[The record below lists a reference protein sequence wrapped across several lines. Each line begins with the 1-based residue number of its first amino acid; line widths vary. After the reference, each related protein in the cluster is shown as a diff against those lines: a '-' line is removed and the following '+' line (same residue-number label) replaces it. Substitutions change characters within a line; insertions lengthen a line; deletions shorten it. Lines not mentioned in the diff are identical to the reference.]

1 MKQKLIAKGIPE
13 KEIAFIHDMKTEI
26 QKEEL
31 FSKVRKG
38 KIRVLFGSTSK
49 LGIGTNIQKKLI
61 ASHDLDCP
69 WRPADLEQRMGR
81 ISRKGNENQK
91 VSIFRYVTKDTFD
104 SYNWTLIENK
114 QRFIGQVMTSKNPAR
129 SAEDID
135 STALSYAEIK
145 SLTTGDKRIKEKMDL
160 DVQVNKLKLLKA
172 NHTSQLYYLQDKIAI
187 QYPKMIKNNEQTIER
202 LEQATAIV
210 QQYPKEENDFSMT
223 LQQRNFTEKKQ
234 AGEKI
239 LSFCKTI
246 TSTEQ
251 SLLIGSYRGFEMK
264 LSFQGKHFEIT
275 LEQANNYR
283 IELGED
289 ALGNITRINN
299 AIDNIPRLL
308 EKQKEKLQQIYSE
321 VEKTKI
327 EIEKPFLQEEE
338 LKQKSKRLA
347 ELNVELDMEQP
358 RNSTSQSQQNAENKT
373 EQKQEMQATEEV
385 KKPSILTALHNFKP
399 KENTTEIKK
408 QREVVL

>member
-1 MKQKLIAKGIPE
+1 
-13 KEIAFIHDMKTEI
+13 
-26 QKEEL
+26 
-31 FSKVRKG
+31 
-38 KIRVLFGSTSK
+38 
-49 LGIGTNIQKKLI
+49 
-61 ASHDLDCP
+61 
-69 WRPADLEQRMGR
+69 MGR
-81 ISRKGNENQK
+81 ISRKGNKNQK
-91 VSIFRYVTKDTFD
+91 VNIFRYVTKDTFD

-210 QQYPKEENDFSMT
+210 QQYPKQEDDFSMT

-264 LSFQGKHFEIT
+264 LSFQGKYFEIT

-358 RNSTSQSQQNAENKT
+358 RNSTSQSQQNAEKT
-373 EQKQEMQATEEV
+373 ESKTEEKQENQKNFDTIAEPKQQNEIQSEV

>member
-1 MKQKLIAKGIPE
+1 
-13 KEIAFIHDMKTEI
+13 
-26 QKEEL
+26 
-31 FSKVRKG
+31 
-38 KIRVLFGSTSK
+38 
-49 LGIGTNIQKKLI
+49 
-61 ASHDLDCP
+61 
-69 WRPADLEQRMGR
+69 
-81 ISRKGNENQK
+81 
-91 VSIFRYVTKDTFD
+91 
-104 SYNWTLIENK
+104 
-114 QRFIGQVMTSKNPAR
+114 
-129 SAEDID
+129 
-135 STALSYAEIK
+135 
-145 SLTTGDKRIKEKMDL
+145 
-160 DVQVNKLKLLKA
+160 
-172 NHTSQLYYLQDKIAI
+172 
-187 QYPKMIKNNEQTIER
+187 
-202 LEQATAIV
+202 
-210 QQYPKEENDFSMT
+210 
-223 LQQRNFTEKKQ
+223 
-234 AGEKI
+234 
-239 LSFCKTI
+239 
-246 TSTEQ
+246 
-251 SLLIGSYRGFEMK
+251 MK

-308 EKQKEKLQQIYSE
+308 EKQKEKLQQIHSE

>member
-1 MKQKLIAKGIPE
+1 
-13 KEIAFIHDMKTEI
+13 
-26 QKEEL
+26 
-31 FSKVRKG
+31 
-38 KIRVLFGSTSK
+38 
-49 LGIGTNIQKKLI
+49 
-61 ASHDLDCP
+61 
-69 WRPADLEQRMGR
+69 MGR

-210 QQYPKEENDFSMT
+210 QQYPKQENDFSMT
-223 LQQRNFTEKKQ
+223 LKQRNFTEKKE

-239 LSFCKTI
+239 LSLCKTI

-275 LEQANNYR
+275 LEQANDYR

-373 EQKQEMQATEEV
+373 EQKQEMQAIEEV

-408 QREVVL
+408 QREVML

>member
-1 MKQKLIAKGIPE
+1 
-13 KEIAFIHDMKTEI
+13 
-26 QKEEL
+26 
-31 FSKVRKG
+31 
-38 KIRVLFGSTSK
+38 
-49 LGIGTNIQKKLI
+49 
-61 ASHDLDCP
+61 
-69 WRPADLEQRMGR
+69 MGR

-135 STALSYAEIK
+135 SIALSYAEIK

-202 LEQATAIV
+202 LEQATTIL
-210 QQYPKEENDFSMT
+210 QQHPKQENDFFMI
-223 LQQRNFTEKKQ
+223 LQGENFTEKKE

-239 LSFCKTI
+239 LSLCKTI

-251 SLLIGSYRGFEMK
+251 SLLIGNYRGFDMK
-264 LSFQGKHFEIT
+264 LSFEGKHFEIT
-275 LEQANNYR
+275 LEQANNYK

-289 ALGNITRINN
+289 VFGNITRINN
-299 AIDNIPRLL
+299 AIESIPHLL
-308 EKQKEKLQQIYSE
+308 EKQKEKLTQIHLE
-321 VEKTKI
+321 VEKTKT

-347 ELNVELDMEQP
+347 ELNAELDMEKTV
-358 RNSTSQSQQNAENKT
+358 NSQTQIQENSESKT
-373 EQKQEMQATEEV
+373 EQKQEIKVTEEP
-385 KKPSILTALHNFKP
+385 KKTSILTALHNFKP

-408 QREVVL
+408 QREAVL